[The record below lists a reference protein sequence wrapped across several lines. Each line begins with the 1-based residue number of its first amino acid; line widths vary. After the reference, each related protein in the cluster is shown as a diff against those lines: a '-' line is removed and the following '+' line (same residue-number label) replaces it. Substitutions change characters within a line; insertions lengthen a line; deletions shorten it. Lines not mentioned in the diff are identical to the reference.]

1 MLKASRFSVGSFAP
15 SHHESVTASGR
26 DWHRICKM
34 TRMPTL
40 DETCVTDTAELQN
53 VLTRYVDSYDG
64 YVQAA
69 AVVGFPEL
77 TAAFLE
83 IAARRKII
91 VDRVAT
97 LIVGQGEK
105 ASLAGSPEAALHR
118 WWIRLRTQM
127 TDEEF
132 KATLSECV
140 RGEKELARTIEE
152 ALTHGNLIPNH
163 SIVLAE
169 IATELKEAL
178 HTFESVLGH

>member
-1 MLKASRFSVGSFAP
+1 
-15 SHHESVTASGR
+15 
-26 DWHRICKM
+26 M